1 MSDRFIIE
9 LNSGAVG
16 IVVRDCGAFR
26 FYAANHAFDR
36 LEGRLFST
44 PQAAHKAAVR
54 HQAARG
60 GPSMQGYA
68 RPRMLA
74 DLLTQGPAS

>member
-9 LNSGAVG
+9 LDSEAAG
-16 IVVRDCGAFR
+16 IVIREGGAFR
-26 FYAANHAFDR
+26 FYAANRDFHR
-36 LEGRLFST
+36 LEGRLFNT

-60 GPSMQGYA
+60 RSMQEPA
-68 RPRMLA
+68 RPRGLA
-74 DLLTQGPAS
+74 DLLTQGPPS